1 MYIYTHT
8 HTHTHTH
15 ICMYVYMYVCMYV
28 CIGGLDKESPI
39 HVALNCKEE
48 WTLREFY
55 TRECIGTP
63 YENNGV
69 QYVRR
74 SGNGITLEGKVRWR
88 NRMIIASNPSRFVL
102 GTLPFSLKF
111 LTQVTYIPTCLQC
124 LLT

>member
-1 MYIYTHT
+1 M
-8 HTHTHTH
+8 
-15 ICMYVYMYVCMYV
+15 
-28 CIGGLDKESPI
+28 
-39 HVALNCKEE
+39 ALNCKEE

-63 YENNGV
+63 YENYGV

-88 NRMIIASNPSRFVL
+88 NRMIIASNPSQFVL

-124 LLT
+124 LLTENTRQSCVTKVQSRIMIVVLVLEINHTKDDTMKVGW